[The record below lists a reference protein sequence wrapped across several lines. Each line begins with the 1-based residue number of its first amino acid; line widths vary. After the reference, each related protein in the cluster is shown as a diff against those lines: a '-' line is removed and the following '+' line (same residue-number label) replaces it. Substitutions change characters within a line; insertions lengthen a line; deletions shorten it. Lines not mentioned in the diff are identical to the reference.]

1 MLSPNAVSSTGLSC
15 SAPSVWEILGKDV
28 LNVSDYE
35 IKIVSVEREL
45 NDETFTKDPG
55 EGQSPVQ
62 SAAANDVLMQHV
74 VSMIADLI
82 VRK

>member
-1 MLSPNAVSSTGLSC
+1 M
-15 SAPSVWEILGKDV
+15 

-55 EGQSPVQ
+55 EGQSAVQ
-62 SAAANDVLMQHV
+62 TVAANDVLMQHV

>member
-1 MLSPNAVSSTGLSC
+1 MSDLIIKV
-15 SAPSVWEILGKDV
+15 
-28 LNVSDYE
+28 VSDE
-35 IKIVSVEREL
+35 RIV

-62 SAAANDVLMQHV
+62 TAAANDVLMQHM